1 MTGEHYFSQSPSGPF
16 ATRRIAVSLGGR
28 EIEVTTSGSIF
39 SPDHVD
45 QGTRVL
51 LDTVPSPPPLG
62 NLLDLGC
69 GWGPIAISLALA
81 SPGAAVWAVDVN
93 DRALALTRANADHLS
108 IPNLNTS
115 RPEDVPEDQRFG
127 AIWSNP
133 PIRVGKAVLHG
144 MLEHWLPRLEP
155 DGEAWLVVQK
165 NLGADSLQKWLDERF
180 AEDFETTREEISK
193 GFRVLRVGRV

>member
-1 MTGEHYFSQSPSGPF
+1 MTGEHYFSREPSGPF
-16 ATRRIAVSLGGR
+16 ATRQIAVSLGGR
-28 EIEVTTSGSIF
+28 EVEVTTSGSIF

-51 LDTVPSPPPLG
+51 LSAVPSRPPLG

-69 GWGPIAISLALA
+69 GWGPIAISLAFA
-81 SPGAAVWAVDVN
+81 SPEASIWAVDVN

-108 IPNLNTS
+108 ILNVNTV
-115 RPEDVPEDQRFG
+115 RPEDVPAELTFA

-133 PIRVGKAVLHG
+133 PIRVGKAELHA
-144 MLEHWLPRLEP
+144 MLEHWLPRLEA

-165 NLGADSLQKWLDERF
+165 NLGSDSLQRWLDERF
-180 AEDFETTREEISK
+180 ADVFETSREEISK
-193 GFRVLRVGRV
+193 GFRVLKVARH